1 MAGNLD
7 KEDLLLKKRIA
18 LRIKEL
24 RKLSGKKQT
33 EFAYDLGIDK
43 QSLNRLEGGRGATI
57 YTISKFCK
65 ALDISLSNF
74 FDSQIF
80 PGK

>member
-7 KEDLLLKKRIA
+7 KEDLELKRKIA

-33 EFAYDLGIDK
+33 EFAYDLGVDK

-57 YTISKFCK
+57 YTISKICK
-65 ALDISLSNF
+65 ALEISLIQF
-74 FDSQIF
+74 FDSPIF
-80 PGK
+80 KNK

>member
-7 KEDLLLKKRIA
+7 KEDLELKKKIS

-24 RKLSGKKQT
+24 RVLSGKKQT

-43 QSLNRLEGGRGATI
+43 QSLNRLEGGRGATV
-57 YTISKFCK
+57 YTINKLCK
-65 ALDISLSNF
+65 AIGISLTQF
-74 FDSQIF
+74 FDDPIF
-80 PGK
+80 KST